1 MAMNTRTR
9 RRLALQRGAFV
20 ALLLAAA
27 VLLGYLA
34 WKGRVQ
40 WDVTQNA
47 RNSLAPES
55 RALVQQ
61 IEGPVTVTVYATPQ
75 DPQLGDLRKRLRDF
89 LGRYQNVK
97 PDIHVS
103 FVDPEADPAAAR
115 AAGIQVNG
123 EMVVQY
129 RGRSER
135 FSPFQVNE
143 HSFASLLQRLVRR
156 TQVLVAALDG
166 HGERRLDGVANHDL
180 GQFGRELES
189 KGFKLLNL
197 NLAVAQQVPA
207 NAALLVIASPQVEL
221 LPGEMDKILAYVE
234 RGGNLLWLLD
244 PEPLRGF
251 DTLAEKLGLQLTPGV
266 VVDPEARRMGA
277 PVTWSLANAYGSH
290 PVTRDFSLNTVFP
303 MARQL
308 AVGEESGWR
317 ATPVVEAAPGGW
329 VESGTLDDKVAFDP
343 QRDIRGPIVV
353 ALALERNRNEREQRV
368 MVVGSGSFIANAF
381 LGNAANLDL
390 ALNMMNWLA
399 GEEGLVSI
407 QPRAVRDSRL
417 ELSRPWTTAISIGW
431 LVALPLAFL
440 AAAALVVWRRRR
452 L

>member
-1 MAMNTRTR
+1 MAMNARTR
-9 RRLALQRGAFV
+9 RRLALQSGAFV

-40 WDVTQNA
+40 WDITQNA

-55 RALVQQ
+55 RALLQQ

-75 DPQLGDLRKRLRDF
+75 DPQPGDLRKRLRDF

-97 PDIHVS
+97 PDFHVS

-115 AAGIQVNG
+115 TAGIQVNG

-143 HSFASLLQRLVRR
+143 HSFASLLQRLARR

-207 NAALLVIASPQVEL
+207 NAALLLIASPQVEL
-221 LPGEMDKILAYVE
+221 LPGEMGKILAYVE

-244 PEPLRGF
+244 PEPLRGL
-251 DTLAEKLGLQLTPGV
+251 DTLAEKLGLQFSSGV

-277 PVTWSLANAYGSH
+277 PVTWALANAYGSH
-290 PVTRDFSLNTVFP
+290 PVTRNFSLNTVFP

-308 AVGEESGWR
+308 ATGEESGWR

-329 VESGTLDDKVAFDP
+329 VESGILDDKVAFDP

-407 QPRAVRDSRL
+407 QPRAVRDGRL
-417 ELSRPWTTAISIGW
+417 ELSRPWITAISIGC
-431 LVALPLAFL
+431 LVALPLAFF
-440 AAAALVVWRRRR
+440 AAAALIGWRRRR